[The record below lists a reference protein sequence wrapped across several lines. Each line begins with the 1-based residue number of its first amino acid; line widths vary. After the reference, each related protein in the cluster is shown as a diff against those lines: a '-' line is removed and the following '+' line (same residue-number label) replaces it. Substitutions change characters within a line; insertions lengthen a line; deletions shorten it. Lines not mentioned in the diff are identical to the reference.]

1 MTHRDDGV
9 KEYEGKK
16 RKSSIKVKN
25 ADRAMDNMFRITLN
39 NHLQLSAMAD
49 NKANMLITVCSLII
63 TLSLAS
69 FSDPSLQ
76 PTILSMG
83 LTCLFTI
90 LLAVYAT
97 VPNLPPKI
105 QGQIDPRAPGFNILF
120 FGHFSQLEFPVFK
133 DEIEQVVNN
142 KAVVYESL
150 AKDLYSL
157 GKVLSERKYKFL
169 RYSYVIFMV
178 GLVVSAL
185 ILVLTYP
192 AAGSQAQM

>member
-1 MTHRDDGV
+1 MTHQDDGV

-63 TLSLAS
+63 TLSLAN

-83 LTCLFTI
+83 MTCLITI

-105 QGQIDPRAPGFNILF
+105 QGRIDPRAPSFNILF
-120 FGHFSQLEFPVFK
+120 FGHFSQLEFATFK
-133 DEIEQVVNN
+133 DEMEQVVNN
-142 KAVVYESL
+142 KAIVYESL
-150 AKDLYSL
+150 AKDLYNL
-157 GKVLSERKYKFL
+157 GKILSERKYRFL
-169 RYSYVIFMV
+169 RYSYVIFMI

-185 ILVLTYP
+185 VLVITYP
-192 AAGSQAQM
+192 TSGASAQM